1 MSPAIRRT
9 DTISLLGQRLRILL
23 PTQPQAQW
31 GHSFDPRS
39 ENIPHAVGQ
48 LSPFTTATEPVC
60 LQPGLCN
67 KRSHRHETREEPPH
81 PDQSQHAANQPSK
94 KKKKEKTKRK
104 RFRKDLRE
112 LKKKRTRS
120 PVDTV
125 SPSCWEIVH
134 SPHQG
139 HRGGARRALQP
150 VPHSCHLFPH
160 VLACWALMWM
170 GLGGSYVT
178 PIRGPPP
185 WAINTRLCLL
195 CALLLPV
202 HGTQERFPDQ
212 AMSGLSAWPVS

>member
-81 PDQSQHAANQPSK
+81 PDQSQHAANQPSQ

-150 VPHSCHLFPH
+150 
-160 VLACWALMWM
+160 
-170 GLGGSYVT
+170 
-178 PIRGPPP
+178 GPPGMP
-185 WAINTRLCLL
+185 ASTGLAEVAAGGPCCPRLSTRVPRHKLWPQLL
-195 CALLLPV
+195 HSA
-202 HGTQERFPDQ
+202 
-212 AMSGLSAWPVS
+212 GLAP